1 MLERFECDDSVLQKG
16 SFLADEVAY
25 NIIYRIC
32 DSETKLCW
40 KTADDT
46 MIFAKTPGNSGWL
59 WMAPELSDAVRE
71 GVARNLAGQ
80 LYREGIE
87 VTGISG
93 SPELT
98 GLFAR
103 VYPPLTGQSHRLHI
117 KLAAYRCP
125 VVRQPTG
132 IGGAIRKAGKED
144 IKTVA
149 GFIAAFTQEA
159 YGQQVEVASQIPA
172 AAEMVES
179 GELYVWVEAERIVSM
194 AAIAHRTARHARIN
208 AVYTALDARNRGFA
222 SAVVAEVSAI
232 IVEGG
237 LEPMLYADV
246 QNSAANKAYR
256 NIGFIP
262 SGQISE
268 YRFS

>member
-1 MLERFECDDSVLQKG
+1 MLERFEGGDSVLEQA

-25 NIIYRIC
+25 NIIYRVC

-46 MIFAKTPGNSGWL
+46 LIFAKTPGNSGWL
-59 WMAPELSDAVRE
+59 WMAPGLPDAVRE
-71 GVARNLAGQ
+71 KMARNLAGQ

-93 SPELT
+93 SPELA

-103 VYPPLTGQSHRLHI
+103 VYPPLTGQSQRLHI
-117 KLAAYRCP
+117 KLEAYRCP
-125 VVRQPTG
+125 VVRQPSG
-132 IGGAIRKAGKED
+132 IAGAIRKASAED

-179 GELYVWVEAERIVSM
+179 GELYVWVEAEKLVSM

-208 AVYTALDARNRGFA
+208 AVYTEPDARNHGFA
-222 SAVVAEVSAI
+222 SALVAEVSAI
-232 IVEGG
+232 IVAGG
-237 LEPMLYADV
+237 LEPMLYAEV
-246 QNSAANKAYR
+246 QNPAANKAYR
-256 NIGFIP
+256 NIGFRP
-262 SGQISE
+262 SGQIFE
-268 YRFS
+268 YRFT